1 MSDKK
6 NIDQL
11 FKDRFKDFEAEPSA
25 EVWKNIQSQMAE
37 KKEDRKVIPLWWK
50 LGGVAALLALLLTVG
65 NAVFNPFGDSPA
77 IVNESI
83 ENTTENNDPILT
95 NGEEN
100 RIATEEDDALKSSD
114 TSNEGVSEGDATEN
128 FKTEDK
134 TVKRSHVSQNAVA
147 ETTLEAN
154 TDKKTDNRLI
164 EEKDKIVTKNS
175 EEAVAINSEEKQKK
189 TTDKVNSSVEKSQVT
204 PANTKSTDA
213 VAAVTK
219 SEKETSKEK
228 TETTGV
234 ASEERPEAEKQS
246 IFDAI
251 EETETAVAATKK
263 KTVDN
268 RWEVAPNFAPV
279 YYNSLSEG
287 SSIDPMFADNSQSGD
302 VNFSY
307 GVQVSYNITDKLSV
321 RSGLSNVDLSYA
333 TGDVEIGTGPVALAL
348 RSIDYGNNPI
358 VTIAADEGSISN
370 TAPGDPFANVSPKA
384 AGGNVQLVQ
393 NIKYYEVPLELKY
406 ALLNNKVGIN
416 VLGGFST
423 LFLGSNE
430 VAIEADNLNEVLGE
444 ANNLSNVSF
453 TTNVGLGFDYKISK
467 KFKFNIEPMFKY
479 QLNPYTDSSVD
490 FRPYYLGVYTGFSLR
505 F

>member
-1 MSDKK
+1 MSNKK

-77 IVNESI
+77 IVNETI
-83 ENTTENNDPILT
+83 ENTTETDTESIDPIIS

-100 RIATEEDDALKSSD
+100 GVATEDALKNPD
-114 TSNEGVSEGDATEN
+114 ASNESVSERDAVKNIT
-128 FKTEDK
+128 TEDK
-134 TVKRSHVSQNAVA
+134 TVQGNTTSKNAIA
-147 ETTLEAN
+147 ETTSEGN
-154 TDKKTDNRLI
+154 TDKKTDNQLI
-164 EEKDKIVTKNS
+164 EDKSNVATKNT
-175 EEAVAINSEEKQKK
+175 EDAVAINVKETKK
-189 TTDKVNSSVEKSQVT
+189 TDDKLDSSVKKAAAT
-204 PANTKSTDA
+204 PNTKSSDA
-213 VAAVTK
+213 VAATIK
-219 SEKETSKEK
+219 SKKNSEVAK
-228 TETTGV
+228 TETT
-234 ASEERPEAEKQS
+234 AIAAQEKTQTEKQS

-333 TGDVEIGTGPVALAL
+333 TGDVEVGTGPVALAL
-348 RSIDYGNNPI
+348 RSIDYGNSPI

-370 TAPGDPFANVSPKA
+370 SVPGDPFANVSPKA

-430 VAIEADNLNEVLGE
+430 VAIEADNLNETLGE